1 MTMNYDPRET
11 FERYKAIIVGL
22 MFALIAVVMC
32 GILTSCHTL
41 KTTDVVV
48 DSTDVRKYQAK
59 IDSLTKILNQSLIK
73 TEYQRK
79 LDSLMSLRIK
89 SELTAEKDGTIT
101 NYNTDGSISSKEE
114 YHININSKKDT
125 DKDVKV
131 NADTNYK
138 QEIQTLKDSLKTL
151 SMTINKQDSTIY
163 RLSEKTRSEC
173 KIAHFEGVLVY
184 TYLIFFGWFVFS
196 ILIGI
201 RYVWKK
207 FSSKKRQ
214 V

>member
-1 MTMNYDPRET
+1 MNYDPREI
-11 FERYKAIIVGL
+11 FERYKAIIVGVML
-22 MFALIAVVMC
+22 SMMVLIMC

-48 DSTDVRKYQAK
+48 DSTDVRNYQAK
-59 IDSLTKILNQSLIK
+59 IDSLTKVLNQSLIK

-114 YHININSKKDT
+114 YHINLNSKKDT
-125 DKDVKV
+125 DKNV
-131 NADTNYK
+131 NVNTDTNHK
-138 QEIQTLKDSLKTL
+138 QEIQILKDSLKTL

-173 KIAHFEGVLVY
+173 KMAHFDGILVY

-196 ILIGI
+196 IMTGI

-207 FSSKKRQ
+207 FRSKKG
-214 V
+214 

>member
-1 MTMNYDPRET
+1 MTINYDPRET

-22 MFALIAVVMC
+22 IFAMIAVLMC
-32 GILTSCHTL
+32 GSLTSCHTL

-48 DSTDVRKYQAK
+48 DSTDVRNYQAK
-59 IDSLTKILNQSLIK
+59 IDCLTKVLNQSLIK

-89 SELTAEKDGTIT
+89 SEITAEKDGTIT

-125 DKDVKV
+125 DKNV
-131 NADTNYK
+131 NVNTDTNYK
-138 QEIQTLKDSLKTL
+138 QEIQTLKDSLETL
-151 SMTINKQDSTIY
+151 SMTINKKDSTIY
-163 RLSEKTRSEC
+163 RLNEKTRSEC
-173 KIAHFEGVLVY
+173 KMAHFDGILVY

-196 ILIGI
+196 IMTGI

-207 FSSKKRQ
+207 FR
-214 V
+214 

>member
-1 MTMNYDPRET
+1 MTMNYDPREI
-11 FERYKAIIVGL
+11 FERYKAIIVGVML
-22 MFALIAVVMC
+22 SMMVLIMC
-32 GILTSCHTL
+32 GILSSCHTL

-48 DSTDVRKYQAK
+48 DSTDVRNYQAK
-59 IDSLTKILNQSLIK
+59 IDSLTKVLNQSLIK

-114 YHININSKKDT
+114 YHINLNSKKDT
-125 DKDVKV
+125 DKNV
-131 NADTNYK
+131 NVNTDTNHK
-138 QEIQTLKDSLKTL
+138 QEIQILKDSLKTL

-173 KIAHFEGVLVY
+173 KMAHFDGILVY

-196 ILIGI
+196 IMTGI

-207 FSSKKRQ
+207 FRSKKG
-214 V
+214 

>member
-1 MTMNYDPRET
+1 MTMNYDPMET

-41 KTTDVVV
+41 KNTDVVV
-48 DSTDVRKYQAK
+48 DSTDVRNYQAK
-59 IDSLTKILNQSLIK
+59 IDSLTKVLNQSLIK

-114 YHININSKKDT
+114 YHINLNSKKDT
-125 DKDVKV
+125 DKDIKV
-131 NADTNYK
+131 NTDTNYK

-151 SMTINKQDSTIY
+151 SMSINKQDSTIY

-173 KIAHFEGVLVY
+173 KMAHFDSVLVY

-207 FSSKKRQ
+207 FRSKKG
-214 V
+214 

>member
-1 MTMNYDPRET
+1 MTINYDPRET

-22 MFALIAVVMC
+22 IFAMIAVLMC
-32 GILTSCHTL
+32 GSLTSCHTL

-48 DSTDVRKYQAK
+48 DSTDVRNYQAK
-59 IDSLTKILNQSLIK
+59 IDSLTQVLSQSINK
-73 TEYQRK
+73 TEYQRN

-89 SELTAEKDGTIT
+89 SELTAEKNGTIT

-125 DKDVKV
+125 DKNV
-131 NADTNYK
+131 NVNTDTNYK
-138 QEIQTLKDSLKTL
+138 QEIQTLKDSLETL

-173 KIAHFEGVLVY
+173 KMAHFDGILVY

-196 ILIGI
+196 IMTGI

-207 FSSKKRQ
+207 FRSKKG
-214 V
+214 

>member
-1 MTMNYDPRET
+1 MTMNYDPREI
-11 FERYKAIIVGL
+11 FERYKAIIVGVML
-22 MFALIAVVMC
+22 SMMVLIMC

-48 DSTDVRKYQAK
+48 DSTDVRNYQTK
-59 IDSLTKILNQSLIK
+59 IDSLTKVLNQSLIK

-89 SELTAEKDGTIT
+89 SELTVEKDGTIT

-114 YHININSKKDT
+114 YHININNKKDT

-138 QEIQTLKDSLKTL
+138 QEIQTLKDSLETF

-173 KIAHFEGVLVY
+173 KMAHFDGILVY

-196 ILIGI
+196 IMTGI

-207 FSSKKRQ
+207 FRAKKG
-214 V
+214 

>member
-32 GILTSCHTL
+32 GSLTSCHTL

-48 DSTDVRKYQAK
+48 DSTDVRNYQAK
-59 IDSLTKILNQSLIK
+59 IDSLTQVISQSVSK
-73 TEYQRK
+73 TEYQHK
-79 LDSLMSLRIK
+79 LDSLISLRIK
-89 SELTAEKDGTIT
+89 SEITAEKEGTII

-114 YHININSKKDT
+114 YHINLNGKKDA

-131 NADTNYK
+131 NSDTSYK
-138 QEIQTLKDSLKTL
+138 QVKQTLMDRINML
-151 SMTINKQDSTIY
+151 SKTINQKDSTIY

-184 TYLIFFGWFVFS
+184 TYLIFFGWFAFS
-196 ILIGI
+196 IIAGV

-207 FSSKKRQ
+207 FRSKKG
-214 V
+214 

>member
-1 MTMNYDPRET
+1 MTMNYDPREI
-11 FERYKAIIVGL
+11 FERYKAIIVGVML
-22 MFALIAVVMC
+22 SMMVLIMC

-48 DSTDVRKYQAK
+48 DSTDVRNYQTK
-59 IDSLTKILNQSLIK
+59 IDSLTKVLNHSLIK

-114 YHININSKKDT
+114 YHININNKKDT
-125 DKDVKV
+125 DKNV
-131 NADTNYK
+131 NVNTDTNYK
-138 QEIQTLKDSLKTL
+138 QEIQTLKDSLETL

-173 KIAHFEGVLVY
+173 KMAHFDGILVY

-196 ILIGI
+196 ILTGI

-207 FSSKKRQ
+207 FRSKKG
-214 V
+214 

>member
-11 FERYKAIIVGL
+11 FERYKEIIVGVIL
-22 MFALIAVVMC
+22 SMMALIIC
-32 GILTSCHTL
+32 GILTSCHTS

-48 DSTDVRKYQAK
+48 DSTDVRNYQAK
-59 IDSLTKILNQSLIK
+59 IDSLTKVLNQSLIK

-125 DKDVKV
+125 DKNV
-131 NADTNYK
+131 NVNTDTNYK
-138 QEIQTLKDSLKTL
+138 QEIQTLKDSLETL
-151 SMTINKQDSTIY
+151 SMTINKKDSTIY
-163 RLSEKTRSEC
+163 RLNEKTRSEC
-173 KIAHFEGVLVY
+173 KMAHFDGILVY

-196 ILIGI
+196 IMTGI

-207 FSSKKRQ
+207 FRSKKG
-214 V
+214 

>member
-1 MTMNYDPRET
+1 MTINYDPRET

-22 MFALIAVVMC
+22 IFAMIAVLMC
-32 GILTSCHTL
+32 GSLTSCHTL

-48 DSTDVRKYQAK
+48 DSTDVRNYQAK
-59 IDSLTKILNQSLIK
+59 IDSLTKVLNQSLIK

-89 SELTAEKDGTIT
+89 SEITAEKDVTIT

-114 YHININSKKDT
+114 YHINLNSKKDT
-125 DKDVKV
+125 DKNV
-131 NADTNYK
+131 NVNTYTNYK
-138 QEIQTLKDSLKTL
+138 QEIQTLKDSLETL

-163 RLSEKTRSEC
+163 RLSERTRSEC
-173 KIAHFEGVLVY
+173 KMAHFDGILVY

-196 ILIGI
+196 IMTGI

-207 FSSKKRQ
+207 FRSKKG
-214 V
+214 

>member
-1 MTMNYDPRET
+1 MTMNYDPREI
-11 FERYKAIIVGL
+11 FERYKAIIVGVML
-22 MFALIAVVMC
+22 SMMVLIMC

-48 DSTDVRKYQAK
+48 DSTDVRNYQTK
-59 IDSLTKILNQSLIK
+59 IDSLTKVLNHSLIK

-173 KIAHFEGVLVY
+173 KMAHFDGILVY

-196 ILIGI
+196 IMTGI

-207 FSSKKRQ
+207 FRSKKG
-214 V
+214 

>member
-32 GILTSCHTL
+32 GSLTSCHTL
-41 KTTDVVV
+41 KTTEVVV
-48 DSTDVRKYQAK
+48 DSTDVRNYQAK
-59 IDSLTKILNQSLIK
+59 IDSLTQVISQSVSK
-73 TEYQRK
+73 TEYQHK
-79 LDSLMSLRIK
+79 LDSLMSLRTK
-89 SELTAEKDGTIT
+89 SELTAEKEGTII
-101 NYNTDGSISSKEE
+101 NYNTDGSIASKEE
-114 YHININSKKDT
+114 YHINLNGKKDT

-131 NADTNYK
+131 NSDTSYK
-138 QEIQTLKDSLKTL
+138 QEIQTLIDRINML
-151 SMTINKQDSTIY
+151 SKTINQKDSTIY

-184 TYLIFFGWFVFS
+184 TYLIFFGWFAFS
-196 ILIGI
+196 IIAGV

-207 FSSKKRQ
+207 FRSKKG
-214 V
+214 

>member
-1 MTMNYDPRET
+1 MTMNYDPMET

-41 KTTDVVV
+41 KNTDVVV
-48 DSTDVRKYQAK
+48 DSTDVRNYQAK
-59 IDSLTKILNQSLIK
+59 IDSLTKVLNQSLIK

-114 YHININSKKDT
+114 YHINLNSKKDT
-125 DKDVKV
+125 DKDIKV
-131 NADTNYK
+131 NTDTNYK

-173 KIAHFEGVLVY
+173 KMAHFDSVLVY
-184 TYLIFFGWFVFS
+184 SYLIFFGWFVFS

-207 FSSKKRQ
+207 FRSKKG
-214 V
+214 

>member
-1 MTMNYDPRET
+1 MTINYDPRET

-22 MFALIAVVMC
+22 IFAMIAVLMC
-32 GILTSCHTL
+32 GSLTSCHTL

-48 DSTDVRKYQAK
+48 DSTDVRNYQAK
-59 IDSLTKILNQSLIK
+59 IDSLTKVLNQSLIK

-89 SELTAEKDGTIT
+89 SELTAEKDGTII

-114 YHININSKKDT
+114 YHINLNSKKDT
-125 DKDVKV
+125 DKNV
-131 NADTNYK
+131 NVNTDTNYK
-138 QEIQTLKDSLKTL
+138 QEIQILKDSLETL

-173 KIAHFEGVLVY
+173 KMAHFDGILVY

-196 ILIGI
+196 IMTGI

-207 FSSKKRQ
+207 FRSKKG
-214 V
+214 

>member
-22 MFALIAVVMC
+22 MFTLIAVVMC
-32 GILTSCHTL
+32 GSLTSCHTL

-48 DSTDVRKYQAK
+48 DSTDVRNYQAK
-59 IDSLTKILNQSLIK
+59 IDSLTQVISQSVSK
-73 TEYQRK
+73 TEYHHK
-79 LDSLMSLRIK
+79 WDSLMSLRTK
-89 SELTAEKDGTIT
+89 SELTAEKEGTII

-114 YHININSKKDT
+114 YHINLNSKKDT

-131 NADTNYK
+131 NSDTSYK
-138 QEIQTLKDSLKTL
+138 QEIQTLMDRINML
-151 SMTINKQDSTIY
+151 SKTINQKDSTIY

-184 TYLIFFGWFVFS
+184 TYLIFFGWFAFS
-196 ILIGI
+196 IIAGV

-207 FSSKKRQ
+207 FRSKKG
-214 V
+214 

>member
-1 MTMNYDPRET
+1 MTINYDPRET

-22 MFALIAVVMC
+22 IFAMIAVLMC
-32 GILTSCHTL
+32 GSLTSCHTL

-48 DSTDVRKYQAK
+48 DSTDVRNYQAK
-59 IDSLTKILNQSLIK
+59 IDCLTKVLNQSLIK

-89 SELTAEKDGTIT
+89 SEITAEKDGTIT

-125 DKDVKV
+125 DKNV
-131 NADTNYK
+131 NVNTDTNYK
-138 QEIQTLKDSLKTL
+138 QEIQTLKDSLETL

-173 KIAHFEGVLVY
+173 KMAHFDGILVY

-196 ILIGI
+196 IMTGI

-207 FSSKKRQ
+207 FRSKKG
-214 V
+214 

>member
-1 MTMNYDPRET
+1 MTMNYDPREI
-11 FERYKAIIVGL
+11 FERYKAIIVGVML
-22 MFALIAVVMC
+22 SVMVLIMC

-48 DSTDVRKYQAK
+48 DSTDVRNYQTK
-59 IDSLTKILNQSLIK
+59 IDSLTKVLNHSLIK

-173 KIAHFEGVLVY
+173 KMAHFDGILVY

-196 ILIGI
+196 IMTGI

-207 FSSKKRQ
+207 FRSKKG
-214 V
+214 

>member
-32 GILTSCHTL
+32 GSLTSCHTL

-48 DSTDVRKYQAK
+48 DSTDVRNYQAK
-59 IDSLTKILNQSLIK
+59 IDSLTQVISQSVSK
-73 TEYQRK
+73 TEYQHK
-79 LDSLMSLRIK
+79 LDSLISLRIK
-89 SELTAEKDGTIT
+89 SEITAEKEGTII
-101 NYNTDGSISSKEE
+101 NYNNDGSISSKEE
-114 YHININSKKDT
+114 YHINLNSKKDT

-131 NADTNYK
+131 NSDTSYK
-138 QEIQTLKDSLKTL
+138 QEIQTLMDRINML
-151 SMTINKQDSTIY
+151 SKTINQKDSTIY

-184 TYLIFFGWFVFS
+184 TYLIFFGWFAFS
-196 ILIGI
+196 IIAGV

-207 FSSKKRQ
+207 FRSKKG
-214 V
+214 

>member
-1 MTMNYDPRET
+1 MKMIFISMET
-11 FERYKAIIVGL
+11 FERYKAIIIGFIFVL
-22 MFALIAVVMC
+22 FAVIMC
-32 GILTSCHTL
+32 GSLTSCHTT
-41 KTTDVVV
+41 KTVEIEK
-48 DSTDVRKYQAK
+48 DSTDVSTYQAK
-59 IDSLTKILNQSLIK
+59 IDSLVKVISQSVSK
-73 TEYQRK
+73 VEYQHK
-79 LDSLMSLRIK
+79 LDSLISLRIK
-89 SELTAEKDGTIT
+89 SEITAEKEGTII
-101 NYNTDGSISSKEE
+101 NYNNDGSIVSKEE
-114 YHININSKKDT
+114 YHINLNGKKDT

-131 NADTNYK
+131 NSDTSYK
-138 QEIQTLKDSLKTL
+138 QEIQTVMDSINTL
-151 SMTINKQDSTIY
+151 YKTINQKDSTIY
-163 RLSEKTRSEC
+163 RLNEKTRSEC

>member
-1 MTMNYDPRET
+1 M
-11 FERYKAIIVGL
+11 I
-22 MFALIAVVMC
+22 ALIMC
-32 GILTSCHTL
+32 GILTSCHSL

-48 DSTDVRKYQAK
+48 DSTDVRNYQAK
-59 IDSLTKILNQSLIK
+59 IDSLTKVLNQSLIK

-89 SELTAEKDGTIT
+89 SELTAEKNGTIT

-125 DKDVKV
+125 DKDIKV
-131 NADTNYK
+131 NTDTNYK
-138 QEIQTLKDSLKTL
+138 QEIQTLKDSLETL

-163 RLSEKTRSEC
+163 RLSDKTRSEC
-173 KIAHFEGVLVY
+173 KMAHFDGILVY

-196 ILIGI
+196 IMTGI

-207 FSSKKRQ
+207 FRSKKG
-214 V
+214 

>member
-1 MTMNYDPRET
+1 MTINYDTRET

-22 MFALIAVVMC
+22 IFAMIAVLMC
-32 GILTSCHTL
+32 GSLTSCYTL

-48 DSTDVRKYQAK
+48 DSTDVRNYQAK
-59 IDSLTKILNQSLIK
+59 IDSLTKVLNQSLIK

-114 YHININSKKDT
+114 YHINLNSKKDT
-125 DKDVKV
+125 DKNV
-131 NADTNYK
+131 NVNTDTNYK
-138 QEIQTLKDSLKTL
+138 QEIQTLKDSLETL

-173 KIAHFEGVLVY
+173 KMAHFDGILVY

-196 ILIGI
+196 IMTGI

-207 FSSKKRQ
+207 FRSKKG
-214 V
+214 

>member
-1 MTMNYDPRET
+1 MTMNYDPREI
-11 FERYKAIIVGL
+11 FERYKAIIVGVML
-22 MFALIAVVMC
+22 SMMVLIMC

-48 DSTDVRKYQAK
+48 DSTDVRNYQTK
-59 IDSLTKILNQSLIK
+59 IDSLTKVLNHSLIK

-114 YHININSKKDT
+114 YHININNKKDT

-138 QEIQTLKDSLKTL
+138 QEIQILKDSLKTL

-173 KIAHFEGVLVY
+173 KMAHFDGILVY

-196 ILIGI
+196 IMTGI

-207 FSSKKRQ
+207 FRSKKG
-214 V
+214 

>member
-32 GILTSCHTL
+32 GSLTSCHTL

-48 DSTDVRKYQAK
+48 DSTDVRNYQAK
-59 IDSLTKILNQSLIK
+59 IDSLTQVISQSVSK
-73 TEYQRK
+73 TEYQHK
-79 LDSLMSLRIK
+79 LDSLISLRIK
-89 SELTAEKDGTIT
+89 SEITAEKEGTII
-101 NYNTDGSISSKEE
+101 NYNNDGSIVSKEE
-114 YHININSKKDT
+114 YHINLNGKKDA

-131 NADTNYK
+131 NSDTSYK
-138 QEIQTLKDSLKTL
+138 QVKQTLMDRINMIYK
-151 SMTINKQDSTIY
+151 TINQKDSTIY

-184 TYLIFFGWFVFS
+184 TYLIFFGWFAFS
-196 ILIGI
+196 IIAGV

-207 FSSKKRQ
+207 FRSKKG
-214 V
+214 

>member
-1 MTMNYDPRET
+1 MTINYDPRET

-22 MFALIAVVMC
+22 IFAMIAVLMC
-32 GILTSCHTL
+32 GSLTSCHTL

-48 DSTDVRKYQAK
+48 DSTDVRNYQAK
-59 IDSLTKILNQSLIK
+59 IDCLTKVLNQSLIK

-89 SELTAEKDGTIT
+89 SEITAEKDGTIT

-125 DKDVKV
+125 DKNV
-131 NADTNYK
+131 NVNTDTNHK
-138 QEIQTLKDSLKTL
+138 QEIQTLKDSLETL

-173 KIAHFEGVLVY
+173 KMAHFDGILVY

-196 ILIGI
+196 IMTGI

-207 FSSKKRQ
+207 FRSKKG
-214 V
+214 